1 MTSGPQQDQLARRA
15 TIRQEFQPNS
25 RPLQRGHRVFTWWL
39 IGTGLGGTAAIA
51 AEAAPPTVLTNL
63 IQLSAMVEARNGIE
77 RLQWQADL
85 AASVQIGGRGL
96 ALVTFD
102 PSDQIAVIDASR
114 TEKPLERGQRL
125 RFQGF
130 WLTGPGSERP
140 DRWATVNN
148 DGTHSRAEARG
159 TAVLTAG
166 RHPIRLL
173 YFNRGGVAD
182 LEVFWTGPHF
192 ARQPIPSN
200 VLRPDSSA
208 SIATSHGLAFKYYE
222 GEWPALASLPHD
234 DFSSVPALTNGVVAN
249 FDLGVART
257 ASNFGLEFT
266 GSIEVPET
274 GRYEFTTSS
283 DDGSLLIVGDIAP
296 RITALGTTEVPPLPH
311 WTAGQAWS
319 GSGAT
324 ACAAVSGIAGFA
336 HTTADGLD
344 LELTSANGR
353 TLVHILN
360 SRTLTPQLLN
370 GSRITVAGLAQR
382 ARTPEGLAIIG
393 QLLCVSEDAVLI
405 ENLPNRTWSA
415 LPQNSISALPPP
427 ATNAAVARRVTG
439 TLRRPAESGPW
450 LLSDVTGELP
460 VDLRGLIAAMP
471 NQTCELLLVA
481 PARPDGAWP
490 AIAVREQTR
499 GVAPAAAS
507 LPVLSSID
515 EIKKLTRAEA
525 QQGYP
530 VKVRG
535 VVTFIWPDNGFFLQ
549 DASWSVDVR
558 ATNLNST
565 PRIGEFWEV
574 EGETFAEFAPNIRA
588 RAARRL
594 GEGVMPQPVPA
605 TLAQL
610 MDGSLDT
617 LYIEVQGV
625 VSAVNEDRLILLTR
639 EGRVRIQLPNLPRRV
654 LEESLNALVHIRG
667 CVVPGREL
675 FTQQVR
681 IGDFGLL
688 NAQLSVE
695 GPPPENV
702 FDVAAKSVPDLL
714 LFDSQAHPLQRT
726 KIIGQV
732 LHQRDAEVFLIDG
745 EHGARFIPK
754 TPLTLRPGDLVEVVG
769 FPDLNGP
776 TPLLR
781 DAWVRLTNHTVLP
794 APLALSADTLMSS
807 RHDST
812 LVTLEARL
820 LAQRTGQFDS
830 VLELQHGARTFLARL
845 AKSAGALPEFR
856 PDSQLRITGVYVGL
870 GGDRVAAREIDG
882 FEVLLNS
889 PQDVRVEH
897 LPSWWTARH
906 ALGALGLLG
915 GVLLL
920 ALAWIYALRR
930 RVAQRTLALTD
941 EIEDHKRTES
951 QLELKTHMLEREIEE
966 RKRMELEIEKSHKQL
981 LATSRLAGMAEVATS
996 VLHNVGNVMTSVNV
1010 LSSSIVNQVH
1020 RSKAPNLTK
1029 LGDLLQQH
1037 HEELG
1042 RFVTEDQR
1050 GQLLP
1055 KYVSDLG
1062 SHLTQEQRWLLE
1074 KVSALKENIH
1084 HINEIVALQQ
1094 DYASATGLLENVV
1107 PIEIVEDALRMHGE
1121 SLARH
1126 GIALVRQFQSLPPV
1140 TIDRHKTLQILFNL
1154 LENAKHAC
1162 LQTNLPDREVA
1173 ISVAPLDGGQFEIV
1187 VADNGVGILAEN
1199 LARVFGQGFSTRR
1212 DGHGFG
1218 LHSSILMAQDMGGT
1232 LTAQSAGP
1240 GCGATFTLRL
1250 PVAPPRPNPRPAAAA
1265 GGGKAE

>member
-1 MTSGPQQDQLARRA
+1 MTSLRQPDGQALRAIVRPQLRPDFRLLRREVGIA
-15 TIRQEFQPNS
+15 LCIA
-25 RPLQRGHRVFTWWL
+25 
-39 IGTGLGGTAAIA
+39 GTCLGVTAATA
-51 AEAAPPTVLTNL
+51 AESTQPTVLTNL
-63 IQLSAMVEARNGIE
+63 TQLSALPGARDESE
-77 RLQWQADL
+77 RLQWQAEL
-85 AASVQIGGRGL
+85 EASVQIGGRGL

-102 PSDQIAVIDASR
+102 GSDRIAVIDSSR
-114 TEKPLERGQRL
+114 AEKPLERGQRL
-125 RFQGF
+125 RFQGY

-148 DGTHSRAEARG
+148 DGTHSTVEARG

-173 YFNRGGVAD
+173 YFNRGGVSE
-182 LEVFWTGPHF
+182 LQVFWAGPHF
-192 ARQPIPSN
+192 ARHPIPTN
-200 VLRPDSSA
+200 VLSPRASA
-208 SIATSHGLAFKYYE
+208 SGTAAAQGLEFKYYE
-222 GEWPALASLPHD
+222 GDWPSLASLPHH
-234 DFSSVPALTNGVVAN
+234 DFSSVPALTNGVAPD
-249 FDLGVART
+249 FDLAVART
-257 ASNFGLEFT
+257 ATNFGLEFA
-266 GSIEVPET
+266 GYIEVPET
-274 GRYEFTTSS
+274 GRYEFTTRS
-283 DDGSLLIVGDIAP
+283 DDGALLLVGDIAP
-296 RITALGTTEVPPLPH
+296 RITVLGKADMSPLPH

-319 GSGAT
+319 GAGET
-324 ACAAVSGIAGFA
+324 VCASVSGIAGFA
-336 HTTADGLD
+336 HATTDGLE

-353 TLVHILN
+353 TLVHIVN
-360 SRTLTPQLLN
+360 PRVLTPQLLN
-370 GSRITVAGLAQR
+370 GSRISVAGLAQR
-382 ARTPEGLAIIG
+382 ARTPEGLAIVG
-393 QLLCVSEDAVLI
+393 QLLCVSEDGVFI
-405 ENLPNRTWSA
+405 ENLPNRSWSL
-415 LPQNSISALPPP
+415 LPQTSILGLEQTSTNP
-427 ATNAAVARRVTG
+427 APVRRVTG
-439 TLRRPAESGPW
+439 SLKRQTESDRW
-450 LLSDVTGELP
+450 LLTDSTGAIP
-460 VDLRGLIAAMP
+460 VRLRGLTEAT
-471 NQTCELLLVA
+471 NRQSFELLLPDRPSPDGTWSAIATREQSQGSAA
-481 PARPDGAWP
+481 PA
-490 AIAVREQTR
+490 
-499 GVAPAAAS
+499 VA

-515 EIKKLTRAEA
+515 EIKKLTRGEA

-549 DASWSVDVR
+549 DARWSVDVR
-558 ATNLNST
+558 ATNLDTT

-588 RAARRL
+588 HAARRL
-594 GEGVMPQPVPA
+594 GAGIMPQPVPA

-617 LYIEVQGV
+617 LYVEVQGV
-625 VSAVNEDRLILLTR
+625 LSSVSEDRVILLTR
-639 EGRVRIQLPNLPRRV
+639 EGRVRIQLPNLPRSV
-654 LEESLNALVHIRG
+654 LEESLNSLVRIRG
-667 CVVPGREL
+667 CLVPGREL

-681 IGDFGLL
+681 VGDFGLV
-688 NAQLSVE
+688 NAQLSIDV
-695 GPPPENV
+695 PPPENV
-702 FDVAAKSVPDLL
+702 FEVAAKSVPDLL
-714 LFDSQAHPLQRT
+714 LFDSQASPLQRT
-726 KIIGQV
+726 KIVGQV
-732 LHQRDAEVFLIDG
+732 LHQRDSEVFLIDG
-745 EHGARFIPK
+745 ANGARFIPK
-754 TPLTLRPGDLVEVVG
+754 TPLALRPGDVVEVVG

-781 DAWVRLTNHTVLP
+781 DAVVRLTNHTDLP
-794 APLALSADTLMSS
+794 TPQPIPTENLLSS

-812 LVTLEARL
+812 LVTIEARL
-820 LAQRTGQFDS
+820 LAQRQNQSDYI
-830 VLELQHGARTFLARL
+830 LELQHGARTFLARL
-845 AKSAGALPEFR
+845 AKSAGTLPEFR

-889 PQDVRVEH
+889 PRDVRVEH

-906 ALGALGLLG
+906 ALGALGVLG

-920 ALAWIYALRR
+920 ALAWIHALRG
-930 RVAQRTLALTD
+930 RVAQRTLDLTE

-951 QLELKTHMLEREIEE
+951 QLELKTHLLEREIDE

-1020 RSKAPNLTK
+1020 RSKTPNLTK
-1029 LGDLLQQH
+1029 LGQLLQQN
-1037 HEELG
+1037 HEQLG

-1062 SHLTQEQRWLLE
+1062 SHLTQEQTWLLE

-1094 DYASATGLLENVV
+1094 DYASATGLLEKVV
-1107 PIEIVEDALRMHGE
+1107 PIEVVEDALRMHGE
-1121 SLARH
+1121 SMTRH
-1126 GIALVRQFQSLPPV
+1126 GIALVRQFQSLPSV

-1162 LQTNLPDREVA
+1162 LQTNLPDRQVA
-1173 ISVAPLDGGQFEIV
+1173 ISVAPVAGDQFEIV
-1187 VADNGVGILAEN
+1187 VADNGVGIPAEN

-1232 LTAQSAGP
+1232 LTAASAGP

-1250 PVAPPRPNPRPAAAA
+1250 PVTPPRPNPRPG
-1265 GGGKAE
+1265 GGGKTE